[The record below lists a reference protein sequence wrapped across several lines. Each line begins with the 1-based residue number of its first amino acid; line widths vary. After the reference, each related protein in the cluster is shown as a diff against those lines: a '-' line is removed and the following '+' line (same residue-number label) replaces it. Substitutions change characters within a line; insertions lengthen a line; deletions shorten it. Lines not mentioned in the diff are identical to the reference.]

1 MGRGLE
7 YPGEK
12 CPDKD
17 CREGDATKQFKVDD
31 VKEFKSV
38 HESDLTENIEDDDE
52 LWRCIYCETA
62 YTYVDD
68 PSTNGRKPKIIWK
81 PDRPLQK

>member
-17 CREGDATKQFKVDD
+17 CREGDATKQFK
-31 VKEFKSV
+31 S
-38 HESDLTENIEDDDE
+38 
-52 LWRCIYCETA
+52 
-62 YTYVDD
+62 
-68 PSTNGRKPKIIWK
+68 GR
-81 PDRPLQK
+81 R